1 MPRTNKVFENLEK
14 TLKKTFK
21 NTFKDTKKVKK
32 TIKRK
37 KVGKSN
43 ISLKYDNKSSE
54 DKQKGKQPKL
64 VIHQIY
70 GVFRDGKPL
79 SDFPL
84 FMDSKK
90 AWTTLAKKNNYGY
103 KLWNDKMCTDLINKY
118 PEFKSMYNNVKY
130 PVMRADIMRFL
141 ILYEYGG
148 MYVDMDVLP
157 LKNSYSFDGL
167 AFCEYYYTP
176 KKPHTNTDMEVIYS
190 PKKNMV
196 LYNFLKY
203 VKEQIKEKN
212 KVKIYD
218 EWKVRYIFQTTG
230 PRSLMRYLREN
241 NIKYD
246 EIKSNLGKE
255 NSLNQF
261 KGVDYDV
268 ISYFSMSY
276 NPHGKKDVSYKKKK

>member
-1 MPRTNKVFENLEK
+1 M
-14 TLKKTFK
+14 
-21 NTFKDTKKVKK
+21 VKK
-32 TIKRK
+32 LRSKRIHKKHHKTINKGK
-37 KVGKSN
+37 KPLIKSN
-43 ISLKYDNKSSE
+43 S
-54 DKQKGKQPKL
+54 KQPKL
-64 VIHQIY
+64 IIHQIY

-84 FMDSKK
+84 FMNSKK
-90 AWTTLAKKNNYGY
+90 AWTDLAKKQGYGY

-141 ILYEYGG
+141 ILYEHGG

-157 LKNSYSFDGL
+157 LKKSYSFDRL

-190 PKKNMV
+190 PKGNMV

-203 VKEQIKEKN
+203 VKEQIKEKD

-230 PRSLMRYLREN
+230 PKSLIRYLKEN
-241 NIKYD
+241 NIEYD

-255 NSLNQF
+255 DSLRKF

-268 ISYFSMSY
+268 VSYFSMSY
-276 NPHGKKDVSYKKKK
+276 NPLAKNVGYTKKKKKNK